1 MTFVVFFSVVRANKT
16 FGHDFTCP
24 TDEAEET
31 IPVGAGAA
39 FAFNTNDGPKY
50 SRNMNCKIHYVMKP
64 SCQKMRMSCQRFH
77 LGKGDFLIVKNGK
90 DKSIK

>member
-1 MTFVVFFSVVRANKT
+1 MSLVAVARANKT

-24 TDEAEET
+24 TDEVEET
-31 IPVGAGAA
+31 IPVGAEDN

-50 SRNMNCKIHYVMKP
+50 SRNMNCKIHYVVKP